1 MMKKYNYFSALCFAA
16 AMAFTACTQDELADG
31 GDTLPEGKYPLQ
43 IASVTMEGESSAQPW
58 GAKEAQTRVSENED
72 GTGSVWDGKEKIG
85 VQITNDTETAIYTL
99 ETDKVTLTSD
109 KPLYWKNKN
118 ASTVRAWYPANGNVD
133 LSNQTKDNGL
143 AYALFAETAN
153 EVDYNTSNITLPFVH
168 KLAKIRVVLQGTG
181 KDNVKEVK
189 IKTLTSCTLKTDGTL
204 TNDGTEEYIPMVQTT
219 YNNETCWEANV
230 VSGYTITEFQ
240 VNGKGG
246 ELDND
251 ITPLAAMVNTITLT
265 VNKAA
270 TEITG
275 GETITTPGDYIV
287 TGNVNETITL
297 SSEGINLTLKDANI
311 SVSSGN
317 GINITSGSP
326 TIRVEGT
333 NNTVKSSNDA
343 GIYVAAGSTV
353 NITGNSR
360 SDKLTVTAGGDAA
373 GIGGC
378 SNKQDCGNINISK
391 VTVIAKG
398 SDSVAFSP
406 GIGST
411 STAQCGAI
419 TIDDATV
426 HAYGTGVPNTC
437 ACPGIGTGG
446 DNSGSTGTVLPAIT
460 IRNNSEVHAHRGN
473 EYADYI
479 GYAYWQTSGG
489 QVRGTI
495 TGSTV
500 YCYTGDSDTSD
511 KTIVYDA
518 SGTATVQ

>member
-1 MMKKYNYFSALCFAA
+1 MAALL
-16 AMAFTACTQDELADG
+16 FTACSQDELTDDNA
-31 GDTLPEGKYPLQ
+31 LPEGKYPLE
-43 IASVTMEGESSAQPW
+43 IASVTMEAESSAQPW
-58 GAKEAQTRVSENED
+58 GAKEAQTRVSENEN
-72 GTGSVWDGKEKIG
+72 GTGSVWDGEEKIS

-118 ASTVRAWYPANGNVD
+118 ASTVRAWYPADGNVD
-133 LSNQTKDNGL
+133 LSNQAKDNGL
-143 AYALFAETAN
+143 AYALFAETENA
-153 EVDYNTSNITLPFVH
+153 VDYSTSNITLPFVH
-168 KLAKIRVVLQGTG
+168 KLAKIRVVLQGSD
-181 KDNVKEVK
+181 KDKVEDVK
-189 IKTLTSCTLKTDGTL
+189 IKTHTSCTLNADGTL
-204 TNDGTEEYIPMVQTT
+204 TNEGTEAYIPMVQTT

-230 VSGYTITEFQ
+230 VPNHLITLFQ
-240 VNGKGG
+240 VNENKGK
-246 ELDND
+246 LNDNG
-251 ITPLAAMVNTITLT
+251 ITPEAAKVNTITLT
-265 VNKAA
+265 VGAK
-270 TEITG
+270 EITG
-275 GETITTPGDYIV
+275 GETITKPGDYIV

-353 NITGNSR
+353 NITGNGR
-360 SDKLTVTAGGDAA
+360 DDKLTVTAGKDAA

-398 SDSVAFSP
+398 SAQDDFSP

-426 HAYGTGVPNTC
+426 HAYGTGVPDVC

-446 DNSGSTGTVLPAIT
+446 DNSGSTGTVLPVIT

-479 GYAYWQTSGG
+479 GHAYLKTSGG

-500 YCYTGDSDTSD
+500 YCYTGDSDTPD
-511 KTIVYDA
+511 KTIEYDA
-518 SGTATVQ
+518 DGTGT

>member
-1 MMKKYNYFSALCFAA
+1 MMKKYSFFTAIGLMAALL
-16 AMAFTACTQDELADG
+16 FTACSQDEWTDDNA
-31 GDTLPEGKYPLQ
+31 LPEGKYPLE

-58 GAKEAQTRVSENED
+58 GAKGVQTRVSENE
-72 GTGSVWDGKEKIG
+72 GGMGSEFQSEDAIAVSLKG
-85 VQITNDTETAIYTL
+85 ETATYTYDGSKWTSNTPIYWQN
-99 ETDKVTLTSD
+99 KQPAPVT
-109 KPLYWKNKN
+109 
-118 ASTVRAWYPANGNVD
+118 AWYPTDETVQLAD
-133 LSNQTKDNGL
+133 QTQGL
-143 AYALFAETAN
+143 AYVMKGGTTENAN
-153 EVDYNTSNITLPFVH
+153 YDTPANLTFTH
-168 KLAKIRVVLQGTG
+168 QLAKVRVVLNGSQTGQVTDIKIKSLTTCTHTQGTVSESG
-181 KDNVKEVK
+181 A
-189 IKTLTSCTLKTDGTL
+189 DGWITMM
-204 TNDGTEEYIPMVQTT
+204 PVT
-219 YNNETCWEANV
+219 YNGVKYYEANV
-230 VSGYTITEFQ
+230 VPNHPITQFQ
-240 VNGKGG
+240 VNGNDGK
-246 ELDND
+246 LNDNG
-251 ITPLAAMVNTITLT
+251 ITPEAAKVSKIILT
-265 VNKAA
+265 VGAK
-270 TEITG
+270 EITG